1 MTTED
6 AQKIAHG
13 IIQGYIGP
21 DHGHKYGGLLR
32 RACSGARGRLSKGLE
47 RLRFGCLAP

>member
-13 IIQGYIGP
+13 IIRGYIDP
-21 DHGHKYGGLLR
+21 DHKVTNMGGLLR
-32 RACSGARGRLSKGLE
+32 RRLF
-47 RLRFGCLAP
+47 RR